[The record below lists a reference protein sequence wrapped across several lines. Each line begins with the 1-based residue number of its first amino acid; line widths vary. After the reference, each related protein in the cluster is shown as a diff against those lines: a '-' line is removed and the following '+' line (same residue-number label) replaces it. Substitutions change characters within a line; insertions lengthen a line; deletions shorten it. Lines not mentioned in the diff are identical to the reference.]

1 MVEVRRALLSVSN
14 RDGLTDF
21 AKGLQDLGAILFA
34 TGGTAS
40 FLRSHGLPVADLE
53 QLTGHGAI
61 LEGRVKTLHPKVH
74 GAILAVPTRDEHVR
88 DLAALGVE
96 RFDLVVVNLYPFAET
111 VAKGAPD
118 ADIIE
123 NIDIGG
129 VALLRS
135 AAKNAEHVVVLS
147 SPTQYA
153 AVLDELKG
161 AGRLSREAR
170 NRLALDAFGVTSAY
184 DAAVA
189 NWFAARMGHTLP
201 QHLRLAFEKVQD
213 LRYGEN
219 PYQKAAFY
227 RDTGIRD
234 LSLADCEQLQGKDL
248 SFNNLL
254 DFHAALELALE
265 FDASAAI
272 VIKHGNPSGVAVR
285 PVLADAYVAAH
296 DADPKAAYGGVLAF
310 NRAVDLPTAKAM
322 KGHFIEGIIAPSF
335 EPEALERLRKRENL
349 RILRPKG
356 EWRRAPGWQAIHV
369 RGGFLVQTTEDVAVD
384 PAKLKVVTKA
394 TPTDAQVR
402 DLLFATR
409 VCKHAK
415 SNAVV
420 LARDLATVAI
430 GAGQV
435 SRVDAVRLAVMKA
448 QGHARGSVLSSD
460 AFFPFRDG
468 IEEAAS
474 AGVAAILQPGG
485 SIRDE
490 EVIAAA
496 DERGIPMVF
505 SGMRFFKH

>member
-14 RDGLTDF
+14 RDGLTVF
-21 AKGLQDLGAILFA
+21 AKGLLDLGVVLFA

-40 FLRSHGLPVADLE
+40 FLRPQGLLVADLE
-53 QLTGHGAI
+53 QITGQGAI

-74 GAILAVPTRDEHVR
+74 AAILAVPTRENHLR

-111 VAKGAPD
+111 VAKRAPD
-118 ADIIE
+118 AEVIE

-135 AAKNAEHVVVLS
+135 AAKNAEHVAVVS
-147 SPTQYA
+147 SPEQYA
-153 AVLDELKG
+153 AVLEELTRTGK
-161 AGRLSREAR
+161 LSRQTR
-170 NRLALDAFGVTSAY
+170 DRLALDAFGVTSAY
-184 DAAVA
+184 DAAIA
-189 NWFAARMGHTLP
+189 NWFAAKAGHALP
-201 QHLRLAFEKVQD
+201 PRLRLAFEKVQD

-219 PYQKAAFY
+219 PYQRAAFY
-227 RDTGIRD
+227 RDPAVSD
-234 LSLADCEQLQGKDL
+234 LSLADCEQLHGKDL

-265 FDASAAI
+265 FDTPVAV

-285 PVLADAYVAAH
+285 DALAAAYTAAYA
-296 DADPKAAYGGVLAF
+296 ADPKAAYGCVVAF
-310 NRAVDLPTAKAM
+310 NRTVDLDVAKAM
-322 KGHFIEGIIAPSF
+322 KGHFIEGVIAPAF
-335 EPEALERLRKRENL
+335 ESDALERLKKRANIRL
-349 RILRPKG
+349 MRPRGAWKA
-356 EWRRAPGWQAIHV
+356 APGWQFIDI
-369 RGGFLVQTTEDVAVD
+369 RGGLLVQTTEAPTLTPDQ
-384 PAKLKVVTKA
+384 LKVVTRAK
-394 TPTDAQVR
+394 PTDEQVR
-402 DLLFATR
+402 DLLFATK

-448 QGHARGSVLSSD
+448 QGHAGGSVLSSD

-468 IEEAAS
+468 IDEAAK

-496 DERGIPMVF
+496 DEHGIPMVF
-505 SGMRFFKH
+505 SGVRFFKH

>member
-1 MVEVRRALLSVSN
+1 MGRVRRALLSVSN
-14 RDGLTDF
+14 RDGLSGF
-21 AKGLQDLGAILFA
+21 SKGLRELGVELFA
-34 TGGTAS
+34 TDGTAK
-40 FLRSHGLPVADLE
+40 FLRAEGVDVRNLE
-53 QLTGHGAI
+53 DLTGQASI

-74 GAILAVPTRDEHVR
+74 GAILAVPTKEAHRR
-88 DLAALGVE
+88 DLAAIGAE
-96 RFDLVVVNLYPFAET
+96 PFGLVVVNLYPFAET

-118 ADIIE
+118 PEIIE

-135 AAKNAEHVVVLS
+135 AAKNAEHVIVLS
-147 SPTQYA
+147 DPRQYA
-153 AVLDELKG
+153 RVLDELQQSG
-161 AGRLSREAR
+161 DVGLP
-170 NRLALDAFGVTSAY
+170 NRRTLALEAFATTSAY
-184 DAAVA
+184 DAAIYDWLA
-189 NWFAARMGHTLP
+189 SREHALPPGLRFA
-201 QHLRLAFEKVQD
+201 FDKVQD

-227 RDTGIRD
+227 RDPRD
-234 LSLADCEQLQGKDL
+234 RELSLADAEKLHGKEL

-254 DFHAALELALE
+254 DFHAALGLAIE
-265 FDASAAI
+265 FDEPAAI

-296 DADPKAAYGGVLAF
+296 DADPKAAYGCVVAF
-310 NRAVDLPTAKAM
+310 NRTVDLATAKAM
-322 KGHFIEGIIAPSF
+322 KGHFVEGIVAPAF
-335 EPEALERLRKRENL
+335 DADALERLRKRENIRL
-349 RILRPKG
+349 LRPKG
-356 EWRRAPGWQAIHV
+356 EWRRTPGWQAIHV
-369 RGGFLVQTTEDVAVD
+369 RGGFLVQTTEDVGVD
-384 PAKLKVVTKA
+384 PTKLRVVTKA
-394 TPTDAQVR
+394 KPTDDQVR
-402 DLLFATR
+402 DLLFATK

-448 QGHARGSVLSSD
+448 EGHAAGSVLSSD

-468 IEEAAS
+468 IDEAAN

-490 EVIAAA
+490 EVVRAA
-496 DERGIPMVF
+496 DEHGLPMAF
-505 SGMRFFKH
+505 SGVRFFKH

>member
-14 RDGLTDF
+14 RDGLTVF
-21 AKGLQDLGAILFA
+21 AKGLLDLGVVLFA

-40 FLRSHGLPVADLE
+40 FLRPQGLLVADLE
-53 QLTGHGAI
+53 QITGQGAI

-74 GAILAVPTRDEHVR
+74 AAILAVPTRENHLR

-111 VAKGAPD
+111 VAKRAPD
-118 ADIIE
+118 AEVIE

-135 AAKNAEHVVVLS
+135 AAKNAEHVAVVS
-147 SPTQYA
+147 SPEQYA
-153 AVLDELKG
+153 AVLEELTRTGK
-161 AGRLSREAR
+161 LSRQTR
-170 NRLALDAFGVTSAY
+170 DRLALDAFGVTSAY
-184 DAAVA
+184 DAAIA
-189 NWFAARMGHTLP
+189 NWFAAKAGHALP
-201 QHLRLAFEKVQD
+201 PRLRLAFEKVQD

-227 RDTGIRD
+227 RDAAVHD
-234 LSLADCEQLQGKDL
+234 LSLADCEQLHGKDL

-265 FDASAAI
+265 FDDPAAI

-285 PVLADAYVAAH
+285 PVLADAYTEAH

-310 NRAVDLPTAKAM
+310 NRPVDLATAKRM
-322 KGHFIEGIIAPSF
+322 KGHFIEGILAPTF
-335 EPEALERLRKRENL
+335 EPDALERLRKRENL

-356 EWRRAPGWQAIHV
+356 EWRRIPGWQAIHV

-384 PAKLKVVTKA
+384 PAKLKVVSSAK
-394 TPTDAQVR
+394 PTDAQVH

-448 QGHARGSVLSSD
+448 QGHAGGSVLSSD

-468 IEEAAS
+468 IDEAAK

-496 DERGIPMVF
+496 DEHGIPMVF
-505 SGMRFFKH
+505 SGVRFFKH